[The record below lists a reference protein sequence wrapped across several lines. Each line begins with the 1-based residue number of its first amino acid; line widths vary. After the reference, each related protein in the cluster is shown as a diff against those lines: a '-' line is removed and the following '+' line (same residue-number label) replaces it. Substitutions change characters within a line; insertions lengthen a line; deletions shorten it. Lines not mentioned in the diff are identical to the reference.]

1 MEYDIEQIG
10 SDPLDMMLRE
20 EQELVNELGGDEAI
34 EYMEMQFVIIQ
45 TISEM

>member
-20 EQELVNELGGDEAI
+20 EQELVCENGGDEAI
-34 EYMEMQFVIIQ
+34 AYLEL
-45 TISEM
+45 